1 MHYWRT
7 GTPKGGRDPVTID
20 EIRQLVEL
28 VKSSE
33 IAELEIARGDDTIRI
48 VRRHPQQTVSSPQA
62 APVAMYP
69 QQHAVA
75 PAVDV
80 SGAASAGEPSVSNL
94 YDMTA
99 PMVGTFYRASSPEVA
114 PFISVGDRVEEGQT
128 ICIIEAM
135 KLMNE
140 IPADRSGTVV
150 DIAVENAQPVEFGQV
165 LIRITPD

>member
-1 MHYWRT
+1 M
-7 GTPKGGRDPVTID
+7 TID

-48 VRRHPQQTVSSPQA
+48 VREYPQQVVSSPQA
-62 APVAMYP
+62 APVAMSP

-75 PAVDV
+75 PV
-80 SGAASAGEPSVSNL
+80 AASAEEPPASNL
-94 YDMTA
+94 YEMTA
-99 PMVGTFYRASSPEVA
+99 PMVGTFYRASSPEAA

-165 LIRITPD
+165 LIRIAPD

>member
-1 MHYWRT
+1 M
-7 GTPKGGRDPVTID
+7 TID

-28 VKSSE
+28 VKSNE
-33 IAELEIARGDDTIRI
+33 IAELEIVRGDDTIRI
-48 VRRHPQQTVSSPQA
+48 VREYPQQVVSSLQA
-62 APVAMYP
+62 APVAMSP

-75 PAVDV
+75 PGAEVAV
-80 SGAASAGEPSVSNL
+80 AASPEEPSASNL
-94 YDMTA
+94 YEMTA
-99 PMVGTFYRASSPEVA
+99 PMVGTFYRASSPEAA
-114 PFISVGDRVEEGQT
+114 PFMSVGERVEEGQT

-165 LIRITPD
+165 LIRIAPD